1 MEYVSLA
8 RRDLDDARGRSAV
21 EPMIIYAG
29 AAIVARRLRR
39 STGAV
44 TRRGPGLARMLAEEA
59 AHVLSKPPRSLAK
72 RFTRWWKKASP

>member
-1 MEYVSLA
+1 MGYVSLA

-44 TRRGPGLARMLAEEA
+44 ARRGPGLARMLAA
-59 AHVLSKPPRSLAK
+59 KSAHIVSKPPRSLA
-72 RFTRWWKKASP
+72 RHFTNWRKKA